1 MRHCIPAARSI
12 TLYTTEALLSIPAP
26 DLNRIRTLL
35 FAALELPPA
44 DRRAFVDREAAEDAA
59 VRAELIELLTLDPLA
74 EGFLERSV
82 PDSLGLGQT
91 TRPSLIGARLDDRYD
106 IESVMAE
113 SGFATVYLARDTAVA
128 RKRVVVKVLDRIAQT
143 EIARR
148 SFQVELEA
156 LTAIDHPAVVGVSD
170 TGLTA
175 VGFPY
180 LVLAFVPGVSL
191 RELMANGPLGR
202 DRSIALLK
210 GLARALAI
218 AHRAGVAHLD
228 LKPENIIISDP
239 GMPEER
245 ATLLDF
251 GISRLRSANEGI
263 QAGSLRYM
271 APEQATN
278 PSASCD
284 VYSLGVIAKEMGGLP
299 LAVGKLLDRRYPSAV
314 EFATALDEA
323 TRPRPWRWV
332 ALAAA
337 TLAIAATGFYL
348 TRPPAHFYAAPEPL
362 VTSPGRDKDPAL
374 SADGQWLYFAAGP
387 LSGSDL
393 YRQSTAGGS
402 PMPLVLGET
411 NDILPQPTPDGK
423 AFSFIRR
430 ESGKGDVLLLQDLA
444 PGATPKVLFGAPGI
458 DSYSWSPDGRA
469 IVFSYN
475 QTIGPSQGLGRFDI
489 ASGAWMPILPAE
501 PDFGFYFPAVSPDGK
516 QVAYARGSARS
527 ANMFVMALSKQGQLL
542 GEPRQITTLGEKIQG
557 VQWTPDSR
565 DLIFRNGPLDNSTLW
580 RVSVGGRVPSRITSI
595 SQPASSLAIAANAWR
610 LAYGVDLS
618 DDNIYRLD
626 LTRPGPEALQPVV
639 LGTSTDEEVSPSPD
653 GKSIVF
659 SSSRTGRQQIWL
671 ADHDGKNPR
680 QVTTV
685 SGIDG
690 VGTGWTPDGRD
701 LLISVRSPRGNGIFR
716 TPAAGPFVLT
726 PLLENASFL
735 CFARDGKSLFIARTV
750 DQIWRIPYPALTPA
764 VRLPLPGGRFL
775 SESPDGKTLY
785 YSHRHEA
792 EGLFS
797 QSANQSTPAPE
808 RVVEHLQ
815 RRNLFEAGRQGLFYI
830 APRVGTKPGLYFL
843 RYGSKVPVLL
853 YPFEHS
859 IGWGLKLSSDE
870 KSLLFTRTDSDNSDI
885 HLIHSFR

>member
-1 MRHCIPAARSI
+1 MRHCILALGYF
-12 TLYTTEALLSIPAP
+12 TLSSAEALLSLPAP

-35 FAALELPPA
+35 LAALELPPA
-44 DRRAFVDREAAEDAA
+44 DRRGFVDREAAEDAA

-74 EGFLERSV
+74 EGFLECSL
-82 PDSLGLGQT
+82 PASLGLGQT

-113 SGFATVYLARDTAVA
+113 SGFATVYLARDTSVA
-128 RKRVVVKVLDRIAQT
+128 RKRVVVKVLDRVAQT

-191 RELMANGPLGR
+191 REMMATGPLGR
-202 DRSIALLK
+202 DRSVLLLK

-228 LKPENIIISDP
+228 VKPENIVISDP

-251 GISRLRSANEGI
+251 GISRLRSANDGI

-278 PSASCD
+278 PTASCD

-299 LAVGKLLDRRYPSAV
+299 LTVRKLLDRRYPSAV
-314 EFATALDEA
+314 EFAAALDEA

-337 TLAIAATGFYL
+337 TLTIAGTGFYL

-362 VTSPGRDKDPAL
+362 ITSPARDKDPAL

-387 LSGSDL
+387 LNGADL

-411 NDILPQPTPDGK
+411 NDLLPQPSPDGK

-430 ESGKGDVLLLQDLA
+430 TPLKDDALFLQDLA
-444 PGATPKVLFGAPGI
+444 PGATPKVLVSAPGM
-458 DSYSWSPDGRA
+458 DSYSWSPDGRS

-475 QTIGPSQGLGRFDI
+475 QIIGQSNSLGRFDL
-489 ASGAWMPILPAE
+489 ASGAWIPILPAQ
-501 PDFGFYFPAVSPDGK
+501 PDLGFNFPAVSPDGK

-527 ANMFVMALSKQGQLL
+527 ANIFVMALSNQGQLL
-542 GEPRQITTLGEKIQG
+542 GEPRQITALGERIQG

-580 RVSVGGRVPSRITSI
+580 RVSVDGRVPSRITSI
-595 SQPASSLAIAANAWR
+595 SQPASSLAIAANVWK

-618 DDNIYRLD
+618 DDNVYRLD
-626 LTRPGPEALQPVV
+626 LTRSGPEALQPVV
-639 LGTSTDEEVSPSPD
+639 LGTAADEEASPSPD

-685 SGIDG
+685 SGTDG
-690 VGTGWTPDGRD
+690 VGAGWTPDGRD
-701 LLISVRSPRGNGIFR
+701 LLINIRSTRGNGIFR
-716 TPAAGPFVLT
+716 TPSAGPFVLT
-726 PLLENASFL
+726 PLLENASLL
-735 CFARDGKSLFIARTV
+735 CFARDGKSLFIARAV
-750 DQIWRIPYPALTPA
+750 DQIWRMPYPALTPA
-764 VRLPLPGGRFL
+764 VLLPLPGGRFL
-775 SESPDGKTLY
+775 SESPDGTIY

-797 QSANQSTPAPE
+797 QPANQSAPAPE
-808 RVVEHLQ
+808 RVVEHLL
-815 RRNLFEAGRQGLFYI
+815 RRNLFEAGRQGIFYI
-830 APRVGTKPGLYFL
+830 APRVGAKPGLYFL

-853 YPFEHS
+853 YPFEHW
-859 IGWGLKLSSDE
+859 IGWGMKLSSDE
-870 KSLLFTRTDSDNSDI
+870 KSLFFTRTDSDNDDI